1 MVDLACSYNMN
12 YSTIGIIIKNTD
24 KIMEHVKSAVPMM
37 PTIISQVWKGDGR
50 FGGTSQCTGAGSAF
64 CSAYW

>member
-24 KIMEHVKSAVPMM
+24 KIMEHVKSAMPMM
-37 PTIISQVWKGDGR
+37 LTIILKKHGKIIEKMGKFLSV
-50 FGGTSQCTGAGSAF
+50 
-64 CSAYW
+64 

>member
-24 KIMEHVKSAVPMM
+24 KIMEHVKSAMPMM
-37 PTIISQVWKGDGR
+37 LTIISKKHGKIIEKMGKFLSV
-50 FGGTSQCTGAGSAF
+50 
-64 CSAYW
+64 